1 MKFDTIKVELEEEL
15 GIATITIN
23 KPPVNALG
31 SDDYGELYEALYKL
45 SKNKVI
51 RVLILTAEGEKLF
64 VGGSDVKE
72 FTALDGETGPLYTE
86 RNNNVRAY
94 LYNFPKPVI
103 CALNGSAYGG
113 GVGLAICCDIRLCVP
128 EAKFNLGEI
137 NMGILGLTQHFT
149 ARCFN
154 GTARKMVY
162 TGERI
167 TATEAMRI
175 GLVDE
180 ILTREDLLPRARQ
193 IAKEIASKSPLA
205 IQYAKQCMI
214 EAEKNSLDKI
224 DFEAACIGKLWATED
239 KNEATSSFLEKREPV
254 FKGR

>member
-1 MKFDTIKVELEEEL
+1 MKFDTIKVELEEDL
-15 GIATITIN
+15 GIATIIIN

-45 SKNKVI
+45 GKNKAI

-72 FTALDGETGPLYTE
+72 FTALDGDTGPLYTE

-103 CALNGSAYGG
+103 CALNGSAFGG
-113 GVGLAICCDIRLCVP
+113 GVGLAICCDIRICVP

-154 GTARKMVY
+154 GSARKMVY

-167 TATEAMRI
+167 TANEAMQI
-175 GLVDE
+175 GLIDE
-180 ILTREDLLPRARQ
+180 IHPREELIPRARQ

-214 EAEKNSLDKI
+214 EAEKTALERI
-224 DFEAACIGKLWATED
+224 DFEAECIGKLWATED
-239 KNEATSSFLEKREPV
+239 KNEATSAFLEKREPK

>member
-45 SKNKVI
+45 SKNKAI

-103 CALNGSAYGG
+103 CALNGSAFGG

>member
-1 MKFDTIKVELEEEL
+1 MKFDTITADLENEIGL
-15 GIATITIN
+15 ATITIS
-23 KPPVNALG
+23 KPPVNAMG
-31 SDDYGELYEALYKL
+31 SDDYGELYEALYKI
-45 SKNKVI
+45 SKMKDI
-51 RVLILTAEGEKLF
+51 RVVILTAEGEKLF

-72 FTALDGETGPLYTE
+72 FIALDGESGPLYTE

-103 CALNGSAYGG
+103 CALNGSAFGG
-113 GVGLAICCDIRLCVP
+113 GVGLAICADIRISVP

-137 NMGILGLTQHFT
+137 NMGILGLTQHFS

-167 TATEAMRI
+167 TAEEALRI
-175 GLVDE
+175 GFVDE
-180 ILTREDLLPRARQ
+180 ILPREELMPRARQ
-193 IAKEIASKSPLA
+193 LAQEIAAKSPLA

-214 EAEKNSLDKI
+214 EAEKNRLDRI
-224 DFEAACIGKLWATED
+224 DFEAECIGKLWATED
-239 KNEATSSFLEKREPV
+239 KTEATSSFLEKREPH
-254 FKGR
+254 FRGC

>member
-1 MKFDTIKVELEEEL
+1 MRFDTIRVDLEEEL
-15 GIATITIN
+15 GIATITIS
-23 KPPVNALG
+23 KPPVNAMG

-45 SKNKVI
+45 SKNKAI
-51 RVLILTAEGEKLF
+51 RALILTAEGEKLF

-72 FTALDGETGPLYTE
+72 FTALDGDTGPLYTE

-94 LYNFPKPVI
+94 LYSFPKPVI
-103 CALNGSAYGG
+103 CALNGSAFGG
-113 GVGLAICCDIRLCVP
+113 GVGLAICCDIRICVP

-167 TATEAMRI
+167 TAAEAMRI
-175 GLVDE
+175 GLIDE
-180 ILTREDLLPRARQ
+180 IMPREELLPRARQ

-224 DFEAACIGKLWATED
+224 GFEAECIGRLWATED
-239 KNEATSSFLEKREPV
+239 KNEATASFLEKREPV

>member
-1 MKFDTIKVELEEEL
+1 MKFDTIKVEVTEK
-15 GIATITIN
+15 IATITIS
-23 KPPVNALG
+23 KPPVNALN

-45 SKNKVI
+45 SKNKEV
-51 RVLILTAEGEKLF
+51 RVVILTAEGEKLF
-64 VGGSDVKE
+64 VGGSDVTE
-72 FTALDGETGPLYTE
+72 FTALDAETGPLYTE

-103 CALNGSAYGG
+103 CAMNGAAYGG
-113 GVGLAICCDIRLCVP
+113 GVGLAICADIRLCVP
-128 EAKFNLGEI
+128 TAKFNLGEI

-167 TATEAMRI
+167 TAEEALRI

-180 ILTREDLLPRARQ
+180 IVPTDELLARAHK
-193 IAKEIASKSPLA
+193 IAEEIASKSPLA

-214 EAEKNSLDKI
+214 EAERKNLEGI
-224 DFEAACIGKLWATED
+224 DFEAKCIGELWATED
-239 KNEATSSFLEKREPV
+239 KNEAVHAFLEKRSPN
-254 FKGR
+254 FKGC